1 MAIPALH
8 VSLGIFQRLYELLE
22 NACHELDI
30 KLAEVA
36 TTAPVDVKEAY
47 LRYAAQLKEM
57 RAMEERIAAFLGE
70 ADNYQQMAVQLA
82 LQEGAEDRRTM
93 QLIQLLLSEAQ
104 KNRTEADSLVSAPI
118 QSIELHVIFSICT

>member
-1 MAIPALH
+1 M
-8 VSLGIFQRLYELLE
+8 
-22 NACHELDI
+22 

-47 LRYAAQLKEM
+47 LRYAAQLKET